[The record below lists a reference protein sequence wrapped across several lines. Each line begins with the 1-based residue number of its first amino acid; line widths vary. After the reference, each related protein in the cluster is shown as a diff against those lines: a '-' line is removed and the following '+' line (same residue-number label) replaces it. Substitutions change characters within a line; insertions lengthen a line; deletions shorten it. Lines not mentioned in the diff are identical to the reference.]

1 MTTPTL
7 PIPADRPYQRCMI
20 MGGGGFRFGIYIGMY
35 AALREAGKA
44 PDVIVASCGGAI
56 AAAIIHHLPEPQ
68 AQRAW
73 LSSRAMY
80 DFWCGLK
87 STRHAALLATLARAA
102 RRTLS
107 SARAPVIPDLFGD
120 FLFDIPSQLPF
131 PAATGTPEVD
141 VAIIGGKLLFDA
153 SEVGR
158 PRGQRKL
165 FAETVFCGER
175 AAAALRGM
183 DSPLADPR
191 WGEHAVAPELLID
204 SGVPITEA
212 ARISIADMIYFRCR
226 QYRGAEY
233 IGGVLDLFPVEIA
246 RQLGSEV
253 VMEFKEAFDQVFSIP
268 AWRSVLGLNGN
279 ARLRY
284 ANTYLAD
291 LRIDSSDIS
300 RALARQQL
308 QQKLHWSR
316 NRIELAMPPTYDI
329 FIEHARD
336 QWQYG
341 YDRAQEAL
349 AHPIGRHPDVR
360 RATRHSRRFADL

>member
-1 MTTPTL
+1 
-7 PIPADRPYQRCMI
+7 
-20 MGGGGFRFGIYIGMY
+20 
-35 AALREAGKA
+35 
-44 PDVIVASCGGAI
+44 
-56 AAAIIHHLPEPQ
+56 
-68 AQRAW
+68 
-73 LSSRAMY
+73 
-80 DFWCGLK
+80 
-87 STRHAALLATLARAA
+87 
-102 RRTLS
+102 
-107 SARAPVIPDLFGD
+107 RAPAPLVPDLFGD
-120 FLFDIPSQLPF
+120 FLFDIPAQLPF
-131 PAATGTPEVD
+131 PAPSGAAELD
-141 VAIIGGKLLFDA
+141 VAIIGGQLLFDA
-153 SEVGR
+153 SEVGQ

-183 DSPLADPR
+183 ESPLSDPR
-191 WGEHAVAPELLID
+191 WGEHAVARELLID
-204 SGVPITEA
+204 SSVPITEA

-226 QYRGAEY
+226 QYQGKEY

-246 RQLGSEV
+246 RRLGAEV

-300 RALARQQL
+300 TVLARQQL

-329 FIEHARD
+329 FVQHVSD

-341 YDRAQEAL
+341 HDRAVEAL

-360 RATRHSRRFADL
+360 RATRYSKRLEG